1 MGFPGRTAIFFACVP
16 PRPRAHLMVRVNA
29 AHTRSILLLVAA
41 ALCWSLGGLLIK
53 SVPWP
58 PLAVAGGRGLIAA
71 LFLAATNRGCVS
83 IFRATSCSARPA
95 TPPAP

>member
-1 MGFPGRTAIFFACVP
+1 MAFSVRTAIFFACVP
-16 PRPRAHLMVRVNA
+16 PRPRPHLLRRVNA
-29 AHTRSILLLVAA
+29 AHTRSLLLLVVA

-71 LFLAATNRGCVS
+71 LFLAATNRGLR
-83 IFRATSCSARPA
+83 FHF
-95 TPPAP
+95 